1 MGRYT
6 LGALLILGVL
16 AVFTATAQQRG
27 EELKIGQGDEPDF
40 AGKVLM
46 VNVKDPAQGGVL
58 QKVKVQ
64 RLGGRA
70 FLVGQTVKRTENDSQ
85 PESVVWFPVD
95 GELIF
100 DEHVRQTIETN
111 NLHGLEFLALSQPG

>member
-6 LGALLILGVL
+6 LVAMVILGVL
-16 AVFTATAQQRG
+16 AVFTAAAQQRG
-27 EELKIGQGDEPDF
+27 EEPKVGPRDEPDF
-40 AGKVLM
+40 AGKILM
-46 VNVKDPAQGGVL
+46 VSVKEPAQGGVL

-70 FLVGQTVKRTENDSQ
+70 FLVGQTIKRTENDSQ

-95 GELIF
+95 DIVLI
-100 DEHVRQTIETN
+100 R
-111 NLHGLEFLALSQPG
+111 EFKNAEDVHKAYEAAGK